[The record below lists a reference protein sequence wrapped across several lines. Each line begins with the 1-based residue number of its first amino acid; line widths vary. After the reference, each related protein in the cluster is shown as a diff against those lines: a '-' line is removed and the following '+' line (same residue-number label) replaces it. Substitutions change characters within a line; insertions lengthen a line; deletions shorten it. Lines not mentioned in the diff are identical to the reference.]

1 MDDFFNRLNQ
11 FEKVTNQGLEDIWK
25 VSGPKFEHIKI
36 KLDMQEYIPGLF
48 DLLLPRKK
56 VPLSK
61 IMSVFCLLQIE
72 TQNLKHEIESRFF
85 DPLIL
90 FGESGL
96 VFEETISE
104 QEKLGEQEL

>member
-1 MDDFFNRLNQ
+1 
-11 FEKVTNQGLEDIWK
+11 
-25 VSGPKFEHIKI
+25 
-36 KLDMQEYIPGLF
+36 MQEYIPGLF
-48 DLLLPRKK
+48 DLLQPRKR
-56 VPLSK
+56 VPISK

-96 VFEETISE
+96 VFEDMSNEA
-104 QEKLGEQEL
+104 EKVGE